1 MMITIPA
8 VMRNIS
14 YNAKR
19 ALLKG
24 VLLGGVSI
32 LAYIVIVIVTTPQL
46 PASFAVNA
54 AFSINP
60 LIIYGTGLGVGL
72 NTFVSS
78 YSKRIGCR
86 IDKKRK
92 GILGVSSGSTALSA
106 FFSFFSLVP
115 LGCCGSWLLV
125 LSYLPTIFGTA
136 LSVSLIQ
143 YSKPLS
149 YIGLVIVLSFAGIST
164 FKLRSELK
172 QQHPDHQQQQQKGI
186 GEQNIDK
193 KIKKGSSAL
202 G

>member
-19 ALLKG
+19 ALVNG
-24 VLLGGVSI
+24 ILLGGVSI
-32 LAYIVIVIVTTPQL
+32 LAYIIIVIVTTPQL

-60 LIIYGTGLGVGL
+60 IIIYGTAFGVGV
-72 NTFVSS
+72 NVFISS
-78 YSKRIGCR
+78 YSKGMACR

-92 GILGVSSGSTALSA
+92 WIFGVSSGSTALSA

-125 LSYLPTIFGTA
+125 LSYLPTIFGSA

-149 YIGLVIVLSFAGIST
+149 YIGLIIVLGFAGISA

-172 QQHPDHQQQQQKGI
+172 NQHQHQRHKGI
-186 GEQNIDK
+186 DEQYIDK
-193 KIKKGSSAL
+193 NIKKDNAAL

>member
-1 MMITIPA
+1 MMIPA
-8 VMRNIS
+8 VMRSINH
-14 YNAKR
+14 NVKK

-24 VLLGGVSI
+24 ILLGGVSI
-32 LAYIVIVIVTTPQL
+32 LSYIIVVIVTSPEL
-46 PASFAVNA
+46 PTTFAVNA

-60 LIIYGTGLGVGL
+60 LIIYGTASGVGV
-72 NTFVSS
+72 NVFISS
-78 YSKRIGCR
+78 YSKGMGCR
-86 IDKKRK
+86 VDKKRK
-92 GILGVSSGSTALSA
+92 GIFGISSGSTALSA

-125 LSYLPTIFGTA
+125 LSYLPTIFGSA

-149 YIGLVIVLSFAGIST
+149 YIGLIIVLGFAGISA

-172 QQHPDHQQQQQKGI
+172 NQHRQQQGMD
-186 GEQNIDK
+186 GQNIDK

>member
-19 ALLKG
+19 ALVNG
-24 VLLGGVSI
+24 ILLGGVSI
-32 LAYIVIVIVTTPQL
+32 LAYIIIVIVTTPQL

-60 LIIYGTGLGVGL
+60 IIIYGTAFGVGV
-72 NTFVSS
+72 NVFISS
-78 YSKRIGCR
+78 YSKGMACR

-92 GILGVSSGSTALSA
+92 WIFGVSSGSTALSA

-125 LSYLPTIFGTA
+125 LSYLPTIFGSA

-149 YIGLVIVLSFAGIST
+149 YIGLIIVLGFAGISA

-172 QQHPDHQQQQQKGI
+172 NQHQHQRYKGI
-186 GEQNIDK
+186 DEQYIDK
-193 KIKKGSSAL
+193 NIKKDNAAL